1 MLYALH
7 PAHELAEQPAQP
19 LEPATAVLAPLSLL
33 VRAAKV
39 EISRRISLPWQLG
52 QMVGSSARAAGRN
65 NSKRVWQRRQ
75 QYSYRGMA
83 SHLWQDRQLAKLVLR
98 CQEDADSRR

>member
-1 MLYALH
+1 MRTSDERANYALCFLYAL
-7 PAHELAEQPAQP
+7 PQVVHELAEQPAQP
-19 LEPATAVLAPLSLL
+19 LEPATALVAPLPLL

-39 EISRRISLPWQLG
+39 EISRRTSLPWQVG

-75 QYSYRGMA
+75 QYSYRGMEN
-83 SHLWQDRQLAKLVLR
+83 SSQT
-98 CQEDADSRR
+98 

>member
-7 PAHELAEQPAQP
+7 PAQELAEQPAQP

-33 VRAAKV
+33 VKAAKA
-39 EISRRISLPWQLG
+39 EISRRASLPWQVG
-52 QMVGSSARAAGRN
+52 QIVGSSARAAGRN

-75 QYSYRGMA
+75 QYSYRGME
-83 SHLWQDRQLAKLVLR
+83 SHLTSQNLSGLQDLTGL
-98 CQEDADSRR
+98 